1 MDNNYRGVTP
11 LKKRR
16 NKITLNAAI
25 VLCIVVF
32 ILGLLCGKASTSSK
46 QNQEAAKRIQEI
58 EQEYE
63 IDLTQLEKLNSDYVA
78 ELNKVKGELAQAQSK
93 IAAIEKANEEAQAQA
108 AAQEA
113 EAQAAETEEEQPED
127 VEEPKPK
134 ESGGWLKKIILICLV
149 AVIVLCVLL
158 GASILLKKNND
169 DDEYDEED
177 EEFDDDIEYIEE
189 DYNDDENE

>member
-25 VLCIVVF
+25 VLCIIVF
-32 ILGLLCGKASTSSK
+32 IIGILCGNAGTANR
-46 QNQEAAKRIQEI
+46 QNQEATKRIQEI

-63 IDLTQLEKLNSDYVA
+63 IDVTQLEKLNSDYVA
-78 ELNKVKGELAQAQSK
+78 ELNKVKGELAEAQSK
-93 IAAIEKANEEAQAQA
+93 IAAMEKANEEAQA

-113 EAQAAETEEEQPED
+113 EVYEKEAVEQEAEETAEET
-127 VEEPKPK
+127 PK
-134 ESGGWLKKIILICLV
+134 ESGSLLKKIIVICLIV
-149 AVIVLCVLL
+149 VIILCVLL
-158 GASILLKKNND
+158 GASIILKKNSE

-177 EEFDDDIEYIEE
+177 EEYDDFDDDIEYIEE
-189 DYNDDENE
+189 NYNDENE

>member
-1 MDNNYRGVTP
+1 MENNYRGVTP

-32 ILGLLCGKASTSSK
+32 IIGLLCGKATTSSK

-78 ELNKVKGELAQAQSK
+78 EINKVKGELAEAQSK
-93 IAAIEKANEEAQAQA
+93 LAAIEKVNEEAQAQA
-108 AAQEA
+108 EQETETHKDEA
-113 EAQAAETEEEQPED
+113 EEQQTEETQEEQ
-127 VEEPKPK
+127 PK
-134 ESGGWLKKIILICLV
+134 ESGSLLRKIIVICLIV
-149 AVIVLCVLL
+149 VIVLCVLL
-158 GASILLKKNND
+158 GASILLRKNND
-169 DDEYDEED
+169 EDDDEED
-177 EEFDDDIEYIEE
+177 EEYDDFDDDIEYIEE
-189 DYNDDENE
+189 DYNDENE